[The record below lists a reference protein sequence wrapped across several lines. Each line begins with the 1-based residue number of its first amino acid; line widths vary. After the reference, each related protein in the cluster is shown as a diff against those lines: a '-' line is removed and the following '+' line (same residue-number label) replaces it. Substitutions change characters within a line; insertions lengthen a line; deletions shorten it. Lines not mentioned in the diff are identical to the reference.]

1 MSNLPRIVI
10 LGRPNVGKSTLF
22 NRLCKQRRALVGNEP
37 GMTRDRLYARAEWLG
52 MPFEVIDTGGIIPA
66 DKELIPVEIYRQ
78 AKVAIEEA
86 AHLILMVDAREGV
99 VPLDEELAQLLRRTG
114 KPLTVV
120 VNKVDAEQH
129 KPLAAEFHRLGIKH
143 IFPISAE
150 HALGLDDLLDHVTA
164 GFTHDAIVEEE
175 PPEPRK
181 PKPHKKDR
189 FVPQAAPESEGQD
202 LSPEGQTLVHPITRS
217 PDLPISGSPDYPI
230 LASPDQP
237 VHDRPIS
244 GSLEN
249 PIHVA
254 IIGRPNVGKSTLLN
268 QLLKEERSIVSAVPG
283 TTRDAVDAELE
294 HEGLHF
300 RFVDTA
306 GIRRK
311 GKTKLLA
318 EKLSV
323 IQARKHLEHADVALL
338 ILDAQ
343 EGVSAL
349 DTHIGGYAHESRR
362 SVIIVV
368 NKWDAIQKGPTS
380 TQDFT
385 EEIRER
391 MKYLDYAPIV
401 FISALRGQ
409 RLENLLQAIVKVAEA
424 RQLRISTAEMNRFL
438 AEVDFDRA
446 STPSGKPT
454 RLYYL
459 TQGGVAPPIFIAF
472 TNRSGKLHFSF
483 ERFLENRIR
492 EKFGFAGTPIVIK
505 SKARR

>member
-1 MSNLPRIVI
+1 MPNLPRIVI

-22 NRLCKQRRALVGNEP
+22 NRLCGKRRALVGNEP

-52 MPFEVIDTGGIIPA
+52 KPFEVIDTGGIIPS
-66 DKELIPVEIYRQ
+66 DKELIPIEIYRQ
-78 AKVAIEEA
+78 AQVAIEEA
-86 AHLILMVDAREGV
+86 AHLILVVDGREGV

-114 KPLTVV
+114 KPLAVV

-129 KPLAAEFHRLGIKH
+129 QPLAGEFHRLGIKH
-143 IFPISAE
+143 IFPLSAE
-150 HALGLDDLLDHVTA
+150 HGLGLDDLLDHVTA
-164 GFTHDAIVEEE
+164 GFIHDAIVEEKY
-175 PPEPRK
+175 PEP
-181 PKPHKKDR
+181 
-189 FVPQAAPESEGQD
+189 
-202 LSPEGQTLVHPITRS
+202 
-217 PDLPISGSPDYPI
+217 GSPD
-230 LASPDQP
+230 ASPADKR
-237 VHDRPIS
+237 HDRPIS
-244 GSLEN
+244 GSTDS

-283 TTRDAVDAELE
+283 TTRDAVDAEVELD
-294 HEGLHF
+294 GLHF

-323 IQARKHLEHADVALL
+323 IQARKHLERADVALL

-343 EGVSAL
+343 EGVNAL

-368 NKWDAIQKGPTS
+368 NKWDAIEKGPTT

-385 EEIRER
+385 EEIRDR

-401 FISALRGQ
+401 YISALRGQ
-409 RLENLLQAIVKVAEA
+409 RLGTLLKAIAEVAEA
-424 RQLRISTAEMNRFL
+424 RQLRVSTSEMNRFL
-438 AEVDFDRA
+438 EEVDFERVSSPA
-446 STPSGKPT
+446 AKPT

-459 TQGGVAPPIFIAF
+459 TQAGVAPPIFIAF

-492 EKFGFAGTPIVIK
+492 ERFGFAGTPITIK

>member
-1 MSNLPRIVI
+1 MPSLPRIVI

-52 MPFEVIDTGGIIPA
+52 KPFEVIDTGGIIPS
-66 DKELIPVEIYRQ
+66 DKELIPIEIYRQ
-78 AKVAIEEA
+78 AQVAIEEA
-86 AHLILMVDAREGV
+86 AHLILVVDGREGV

-114 KPLTVV
+114 KPLAVV
-120 VNKVDAEQH
+120 VNKVDTEQH
-129 KPLAAEFHRLGIKH
+129 QPLTAEFHRLGIKH

-150 HALGLDDLLDHVTA
+150 HGLGLDDLLDHVTA

-175 PPEPRK
+175 PPR
-181 PKPHKKDR
+181 PHTKDPSILPA
-189 FVPQAAPESEGQD
+189 PQESEPED
-202 LSPEGQTLVHPITRS
+202 ASPDGQTSTPPITRS
-217 PDLPISGSPDYPI
+217 PDHPIPG
-230 LASPDQP
+230 SPDQP
-237 VHDRPIS
+237 IHDRPII
-244 GSLEN
+244 GSPDH

-268 QLLKEERSIVSAVPG
+268 QLLKEERSIVSTVPG
-283 TTRDAVDAELE
+283 TTRDAVDAEVELD
-294 HEGLHF
+294 GLHF

-323 IQARKHLEHADVALL
+323 IQARKHLERADVALL
-338 ILDAQ
+338 ILDAE
-343 EGVSAL
+343 EGVNAL

-368 NKWDAIQKGPTS
+368 NKWDAIKKGPTT

-385 EEIRER
+385 EEIRDR

-409 RLENLLQAIVKVAEA
+409 RLGNLLKAIAQVAEA
-424 RQLRISTAEMNRFL
+424 RQLRVSTAEMNRFL
-438 AEVDFDRA
+438 EEVDFERVSSPA
-446 STPSGKPT
+446 GRPT
-454 RLYYL
+454 RLYYF
-459 TQGGVAPPIFIAF
+459 TQAGVAPPIFIAF

-492 EKFGFAGTPIVIK
+492 ERFGFLGTPIVIK
-505 SKARR
+505 AKARR

>member
-1 MSNLPRIVI
+1 MPHLPRIVI

-52 MPFEVIDTGGIIPA
+52 KPFEVIDTGGIIPS
-66 DKELIPVEIYRQ
+66 DKELIPIEIYRQ

-86 AHLILMVDAREGV
+86 AHLILMVDGREGV
-99 VPLDEELAQLLRRTG
+99 LPLDEELAQLLRRTG

-129 KPLAAEFHRLGIKH
+129 QPLAGEFHRLGIKH

-150 HALGLDDLLDHVTA
+150 HGLGLDDLLDHVTA
-164 GFTHDAIVEEE
+164 GFTRDAIVEEE
-175 PPEPRK
+175 SLRPHTKDPALPQALLGADGEELPPADERVAR
-181 PKPHKKDR
+181 PKP
-189 FVPQAAPESEGQD
+189 G
-202 LSPEGQTLVHPITRS
+202 SPE
-217 PDLPISGSPDYPI
+217 D
-230 LASPDQP
+230 
-237 VHDRPIS
+237 
-244 GSLEN
+244 

-268 QLLKEERSIVSAVPG
+268 KLMNEERSIVSAVPG

-294 HEGLHF
+294 RDGLHY

-323 IQARKHLEHADVALL
+323 IQARKHLERADVALL
-338 ILDAQ
+338 MLDGP
-343 EGVSAL
+343 EGITAL

-368 NKWDAIQKGPTS
+368 NKWDLVKKGPAT
-380 TQDFT
+380 TRDYIQV
-385 EEIRER
+385 IRER
-391 MKYLDYAPIV
+391 MKFLAYAPIV
-401 FISALRGQ
+401 FISALAGQ
-409 RLENLLQAIVKVAEA
+409 RLGNLLKTITQVAEA
-424 RQLRISTAEMNRFL
+424 RRVRVSTSEMNQFL
-438 AEVDFDRA
+438 KELDFERA
-446 STPSGKPT
+446 PTPAGKPT
-454 RLYYL
+454 RIYYL
-459 TQGGVAPPIFIAF
+459 TQGGVAPPVFVAF
-472 TNRSGKLHFSF
+472 TNRAGK
-483 ERFLENRIR
+483 
-492 EKFGFAGTPIVIK
+492 
-505 SKARR
+505 